1 MKILLI
7 YPHFL
12 EDRIHEE
19 EISVPPLGIFY
30 VAAVLKDSGYDVEVL
45 NWHNIHRTPQKIKAV
60 LQAKNP
66 AIIGFSI
73 LHANRWGGIEIARIA
88 RELNPDVKIVFG
100 GIGATYL
107 WEHLLTHFA
116 QIDYVVIGE
125 GEYSFLDLVR
135 CIEGGAT
142 ADIHKISGIA
152 YRKNG
157 CAVRTACDGFVRDL
171 DALPNP
177 ARYFAFQHVAL
188 TRGCPADCTFCGSPD
203 FWGRKVRF
211 HSADYFVDQLTHLY
225 RKGITYFFF
234 CDDTFTLNKKKVIA
248 VCRKIL
254 KRKLDIVWQAI
265 SRVDMVSEEILYWMR
280 RAGCIQISY
289 GVESGS
295 EKIRHYLNKDFTLQQ
310 IEKTFS
316 LTTQYGIMSR
326 AYFIYGCPGETAET
340 IQETIALMRRIK
352 PLSTIFYILDIFPGT
367 ALYNDYKSKNNASDD
382 IWRHRIED
390 ILYFETDPQLTPE
403 KILAFGKKLRSAFYE
418 NLPAFVDAL
427 ELVDNREL
435 YPLHADFL
443 SRLAMTF
450 DHGDYAGIDAI
461 RGKTRIAGDLYKKAL
476 AYHPDPRAYL
486 GLGIHRQK
494 AGQYADSIKILAEGS
509 GHFPRH
515 EQLNMCLG
523 VSYMNLGEYQKALA
537 CFLPFQD
544 GEKAL
549 RFMAGCYQAMSQ
561 PEKAEAVLRK
571 IRSE

>member
-19 EISVPPLGIFY
+19 EISIPPQGIFY
-30 VAAVLKDSGYDVEVL
+30 VAAVLKDSRYDVEVL
-45 NWHNIHRTPQKIKAV
+45 NWHNIHRTPEKIKSV

-73 LHANRWGGIEIARIA
+73 LHANRWGAIEIAKIA
-88 RELNPDVKIVFG
+88 RELNPKVKVVLG

-107 WEHLLTHFA
+107 WEHLLTHFP

-135 CIEGGAT
+135 YIEGGAK

-152 YRKNG
+152 YRKSG
-157 CAVRTACDGFVRDL
+157 RAVRTACDDFVRDL
-171 DALPNP
+171 DAFPNP

-211 HSADYFVDQLTHLY
+211 HSPDYFVDQLAHLY

-254 KRKLDIVWQAI
+254 ERKLNIVWQAI

-295 EKIRHYLNKDFTLQQ
+295 EKIRRYLKKDFTLQQ
-310 IEKTFS
+310 IEKAFS

-326 AYFIYGCPGETAET
+326 AYFIYGCPGETPDT
-340 IQETIALMRRIK
+340 IQETVDLMCRIK

-367 ALYNDYKSKNNASDD
+367 ALYDEYKSKNKVGDD
-382 IWRHRIED
+382 IWLHRIED
-390 ILYFETDPQLTPE
+390 ILFFETDPHLTQE
-403 KILAFGKKLRSAFYE
+403 MILAFGKKLRTAFYE

-427 ELVDNREL
+427 ELVDNHEL

-450 DHGDYAGIDAI
+450 DHGDYSEIDAI
-461 RGKTRIAGDLYKKAL
+461 RGKTQIASDLYKKAL

-494 AGQYADSIKILAEGS
+494 AGQYAASIKILTEGT

-523 VSYMNLGEYQKALA
+523 ISYMNLGEYEKALA
-537 CFLPFQD
+537 RFLPFQH
-544 GEKAL
+544 GEQAL
-549 RFMAGCYQAMSQ
+549 RFMAGCYQAMNQ
-561 PEKAEAVLRK
+561 PEKAEAVLSK
-571 IRSE
+571 IRPE

>member
-12 EDRIHEE
+12 EDRIHDE
-19 EISVPPLGIFY
+19 EISVPPQGIFY

-45 NWHNIHRTPQKIKAV
+45 NWHNIHRTPEKIKAV

-73 LHANRWGGIEIARIA
+73 LHANRWGAIEIARIT

-116 QIDYVVIGE
+116 QIDYV
-125 GEYSFLDLVR
+125 
-135 CIEGGAT
+135 
-142 ADIHKISGIA
+142 SGIA
-152 YRKNG
+152 YRRNER
-157 CAVRTACDGFVRDL
+157 AVRTDCDDFVRDL
-171 DALPNP
+171 DTFPNP
-177 ARYFAFQHVAL
+177 ARYFAFQHVSL

-211 HSADYFVDQLTHLY
+211 HSADYFVDELAHLY

-234 CDDTFTLNKKKVIA
+234 CDDTFTLNKNKVIA

-254 KRKLDIVWQAI
+254 ERKLNIVWQAI
-265 SRVDMVSEEILYWMR
+265 SRVDMVNEEVLCWMR

-295 EKIRHYLNKDFTLQQ
+295 QKIRRYLKKDFTLQQ
-310 IEKTFS
+310 IEKAFS

-326 AYFIYGCPGETAET
+326 AYFIYGCPGETLDT
-340 IQETIALMRRIK
+340 IQETIDLMCRIK

-367 ALYNDYKSKNNASDD
+367 ALYNEYKSKNKISDD
-382 IWRHRIED
+382 IWLKRIED
-390 ILYFETDPQLTPE
+390 ILYFETDPQLNRE
-403 KILAFGKKLRSAFYE
+403 QILAFGKKLRTAFYE
-418 NLPAFVDAL
+418 NLPGFVQGL
-427 ELVDNREL
+427 ELVDNQEL

-450 DHGDYAGIDAI
+450 DHGDYSGIEAV
-461 RGKTRIAGDLYKKAL
+461 RGKAQLAVDLYEKAL
-476 AYHPDPRAYL
+476 SYNPDPRAYL

-494 AGQYADSIKILAEGS
+494 AGQYSASTKILAEGI

-523 VSYMNLGEYQKALA
+523 VSYMNLGEYEKALA
-537 CFLPFQD
+537 CFLPFEQD
-544 GEKAL
+544 EQAL
-549 RFMAGCYQAMSQ
+549 RFMAGCYQAMNQ
-561 PEKAEAVLRK
+561 LEKAEAVLRK